1 MAAMARAAR
10 AQAPSG
16 GSHMIAILRRAA
28 LGLASAGLLAATAAA
43 QDLGMGISAS
53 ITSMDPHFHNLTPN
67 NNMGSHMFDRLVHM
81 DAAMRPGPGLAES
94 WKTIDETTWEF
105 KLRRGVKFHDGS
117 DFTAEDVVA
126 TIKRVPWVP
135 NSPSSFRV
143 NTQSIKD
150 IQVVDPYTIRF
161 KTEQPAPLLPID
173 LSNVRIISKKFVE
186 APTADFNSGK
196 AAIGT
201 GPFKLVEFVPGDRV
215 VFERN
220 DGYWGPKPHWK
231 RVTARILTNNAARV
245 AALRAGQVQI
255 IEQVPSADLASLR
268 ADAGIALHRVVGNRI
283 IYLHVDSF
291 RDESPFVQDKDGKP
305 IKPNPL
311 KDPRVRKALSLAIN
325 RQAIVERLME
335 REAIPAGGL
344 LAPGFFGVSP
354 NLKPDPYDPDQA
366 KKLLA
371 AAGHPNGFKLTI
383 HGPNDRYLNDEKILQ
398 AVGQMFSRAGI
409 DTEVVTLPWSKF
421 ASDASRPK
429 YSFSVLLV
437 GWGADTG
444 EVSNPLRALIATVA
458 PGRGVSNRGRYS
470 NKEVDA
476 LLDRALA
483 TVDDA
488 KREKL
493 LWQASEAAMKDQ
505 ALIPLHYQI
514 NIWATRKGITYTPRA
529 DENTLAQ
536 FVRPQ

>member
-1 MAAMARAAR
+1 MNAA
-10 AQAPSG
+10 
-16 GSHMIAILRRAA
+16 LRRTA
-28 LGLASAGLLAATAAA
+28 LGLATAGLLASGAFVTGPGA
-43 QDLGMGISAS
+43 QELSMGISAS
-53 ITSMDPHFHNLTPN
+53 VTSVDPHFHNLTPN
-67 NNMGSHMFDRLVHM
+67 NNIASHVFDRLVHM
-81 DAAMRPGPGLAES
+81 DEKMRPGPGLAES
-94 WKTIDETTWEF
+94 WKTIDDTTWEF
-105 KLRRGVKFHDGS
+105 KLRKGVKFHDGS
-117 DFTAEDVVA
+117 DFTADDVVA
-126 TIKRVPWVP
+126 TLKRVPWVP
-135 NSPSSFRV
+135 NSPSSFRL
-143 NTQSIKD
+143 NTQAIEKVE
-150 IQVVDPYTIRF
+150 VVDPHTIRF
-161 KTEQPAPLLPID
+161 KTKAPAPLLPID
-173 LSNVRIISKKFVE
+173 LSNVRIVNRKFVE

-196 AAIGT
+196 AAAGT

-220 DGYWGPKPHWK
+220 DAYWGPKPHWQK
-231 RVTARILTNNAARV
+231 VTARILTNNAARV

-268 ADAGIALHRVVGNRI
+268 ADANVTLHRIVGNRL
-283 IYLHVDSF
+283 IYLHLDSF
-291 RDESPFVQDKDGKP
+291 RDETPFVQDKDGKP

-325 RQAIVERLME
+325 RAAIVDRLME
-335 REAIPAGGL
+335 KEAIPAGGL
-344 LAPGFFGVSP
+344 LADGFFGVSP
-354 NLKPDPYDPDQA
+354 NLKADPFDPDEA

-371 AAGHPNGFKLTI
+371 AAGFPNGFKLTI

-409 DTEVVTLPWSKF
+409 DTQVATLPWSKF
-421 ASDASRPK
+421 ASDASNPK
-429 YSFSVLLV
+429 FSFSVMLV
-437 GWGADTG
+437 GWGSDTG
-444 EVSNPLRALIATVA
+444 EVSNPLRSLVATVG

-476 LLDRALA
+476 LLEQALA
-483 TVDDA
+483 TVDDG

-493 LWQASEAAMKDQ
+493 LWQASELAMKDQ

-514 NIWATRKGITYTPRA
+514 NIWATRKGITYAPRA

>member
-1 MAAMARAAR
+1 
-10 AQAPSG
+10 
-16 GSHMIAILRRAA
+16 MIGLRRIA
-28 LGLASAGLLAATAAA
+28 LGLAAAGLLAAGAAA
-43 QDLGMGISAS
+43 QELGMGISAS
-53 ITSMDPHFHNLTPN
+53 ITSTDPLFHNLTPN
-67 NNMGSHMFDRLVHM
+67 NNIASHIFDRLVHM
-81 DAAMRPGPGLAES
+81 DETQRTEPGLAES
-94 WKTIDETTWEF
+94 WKVVDETTWEF

-117 DFTAEDVVA
+117 DFTAEDVAA
-126 TIKRVPWVP
+126 TMKRVPWVP

-150 IQVVDPYTIRF
+150 IQIVDPYTIRF
-161 KTEQPAPLLPID
+161 KTDGPYPLLPID
-173 LSNVRIISKKFVE
+173 LSNVRIINKKFVE
-186 APTADFNSGK
+186 APTGDFNSGK

-201 GPFKLVEFVPGDRV
+201 GPFRLVEFVPGDRV

-220 DGYWGPKPHWK
+220 DAYWGPKPHWK
-231 RVTARILTNNAARV
+231 KVTARILTNSAARV
-245 AALRAGQVQI
+245 AALKAGAVDI

-268 ADAGIALHRVVGNRI
+268 ADANITLHRIVGNRI

-311 KDPRVRKALSLAIN
+311 KDARVRKALSLAVN
-325 RQAIVERLME
+325 RAAIVERLME
-335 REAIPAGGL
+335 KEAIPAGGF

-354 NLKPDPYDPDQA
+354 NLAADPFDPDQA

-371 AAGHPNGFKLTI
+371 TAGYPNGFKLTI

-398 AVGQMFSRAGI
+398 AVGQMFSRIGLDVQVA
-409 DTEVVTLPWSKF
+409 TLPWSKF
-421 ASDASRPK
+421 ASDASNPK
-429 YSFSVLLV
+429 YSFSLMLV

-444 EVSNPLRALIATVA
+444 EVSNPLRALVATVG

-470 NKEVDA
+470 NAEVDA
-476 LLDRALA
+476 LLNQALA

-493 LWQASEAAMKDQ
+493 LWQASELAMKEQ
-505 ALIPLHYQI
+505 AIIPLHYQI
-514 NIWATRKGITYTPRA
+514 NIWATRKGITYAPRA